1 MASLRKAKKLLKKQG
16 YEKPKLTA
24 EQIGKMRNLYKETQ
38 RQIDITNKRLR
49 RLEKANKYGSWAS
62 NKLFNALDSE
72 TLKALDKTRSGKV
85 KRIKLKKSLTITQ
98 LKAIQKST
106 NRFLKAQTSTVKG
119 VEKAIQENIKAI
131 QQKLSDPEKKK
142 KVNKEDAQLYYEMFK
157 DKDYNV
163 VNEKIKYDVI
173 WDLIDEANSK
183 NTSQEDWI
191 KMLGRYIDEKSMKKD
206 LDLYDAIVRLYEKY
220 IED

>member
-1 MASLRKAKKLLKKQG
+1 MASLRKAKKQAQKQG
-16 YEKPKLTA
+16 IKLTQ
-24 EQIGKMRNLYKETQ
+24 EQLGKRRRMYEET
-38 RQIDITNKRLR
+38 RKQIEIVNRRLKRLD
-49 RLEKANKYGSWAS
+49 KSGNYGSWAS
-62 NKLFNALDSE
+62 NKLFNALDGE
-72 TLKALDKTRSGKV
+72 TLKALDRTRKGKKV
-85 KRIKLKKSLTITQ
+85 TSVKLKRGLNITQ
-98 LKAIQKST
+98 LKAIQKAT

-119 VEKAIQENIKAI
+119 VEKAIQENIKGI
-131 QQKLSDPEKKK
+131 QQRLSDDKKG
-142 KVNKEDAQLYYEMFK
+142 KVTKEDAQVYYEMFK

-183 NTSQEDWI
+183 NTSQEDWV

>member
-1 MASLRKAKKLLKKQG
+1 MASLRKAKKQAQKQG
-16 YEKPKLTA
+16 ITLTQEQLGKRRRLYE
-24 EQIGKMRNLYKETQ
+24 ETRKQ
-38 RQIDITNKRLR
+38 VEIVNRRLKRLD
-49 RLEKANKYGSWAS
+49 KSGNYGSWAS
-62 NKLFNALDSE
+62 NKLFNALDGE
-72 TLKALDKTRSGKV
+72 TLKVLDRTRKGKKV
-85 KRIKLKKSLTITQ
+85 RSVKLKRGLNITQ
-98 LKAIQKST
+98 LKAIQKAS

-119 VEKAIQENIKAI
+119 VEKAIQSNIKGI
-131 QQKLSDPEKKK
+131 QQRLSDPKQKK
-142 KVNKEDAQLYYEMFK
+142 KVTKEDAQLYYEMFK

-206 LDLYDAIVRLYEKY
+206 LDLYDAIVRLYKKY
-220 IED
+220 VEE

>member
-1 MASLRKAKKLLKKQG
+1 MASLRKAKKQAQKQG
-16 YEKPKLTA
+16 IKLTQ
-24 EQIGKMRNLYKETQ
+24 EQLGKRRRMYEET
-38 RQIDITNKRLR
+38 RKQIEIVNRRLKRLD
-49 RLEKANKYGSWAS
+49 KSGNYGSWAS
-62 NKLFNALDSE
+62 NKLFNALDGE
-72 TLKALDKTRSGKV
+72 TLKALDRTRKGKKV
-85 KRIKLKKSLTITQ
+85 TSVKLKRGLNITQ
-98 LKAIQKST
+98 LKAIQKAT

-119 VEKAIQENIKAI
+119 VEKAIQENIKGI
-131 QQKLSDPEKKK
+131 QQRLSDDKKG
-142 KVNKEDAQLYYEMFK
+142 KVTKEDAQVYYEMFK

-183 NTSQEDWI
+183 NTSKEDWI